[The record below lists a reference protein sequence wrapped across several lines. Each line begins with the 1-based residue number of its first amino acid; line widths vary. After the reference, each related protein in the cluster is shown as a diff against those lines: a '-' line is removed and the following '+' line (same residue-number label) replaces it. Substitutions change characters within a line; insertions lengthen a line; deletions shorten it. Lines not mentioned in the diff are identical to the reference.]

1 MAFGIWCLCLGTH
14 CCYLDRNFRGIVS
27 TPDLHLNGTSA
38 VMYRCGLDVCEGHHV
53 SFFNTAVAAA
63 PHRGDGGGLHHT
75 HTVAEC
81 YFDRDTTC

>member
-1 MAFGIWCLCLGTH
+1 
-14 CCYLDRNFRGIVS
+14 
-27 TPDLHLNGTSA
+27 
-38 VMYRCGLDVCEGHHV
+38 MYRCGLDVCEGHHV